1 MSRSIAEITR
11 LFDYN
16 RWANARVLDRVSA
29 VDGEEYG
36 RALGGSFP
44 SVKETLTHLYA
55 AEWIWSERLHG
66 RSPRALPP
74 AAEVPTLAELKAK
87 WSLVEEGQRLWIAA
101 LAAERLAEPL
111 TYQNVKGETWTY
123 PVGELLVHI
132 VNHSTY
138 HRGQAITMLRQLG
151 KPGIS
156 TDYLV
161 YLDERRIGLQS

>member
-1 MSRSIAEITR
+1 VSRSLSEITR

-29 VDGEEYG
+29 VDDEEYG
-36 RALGGSFP
+36 RAVGGSFP
-44 SVKETLTHLYA
+44 SVKETLAHLYA
-55 AEWIWSERLHG
+55 AEWIWSERLQG

-74 AAEVPTLAELKAK
+74 AAEVPTLSELKKKWAAVEDGQRRWIAELAA
-87 WSLVEEGQRLWIAA
+87 VRLS
-101 LAAERLAEPL
+101 EPL

-123 PVGELLVHI
+123 PIGELLVHI

-138 HRGQAITMLRQLG
+138 HRGQVITMLRQLG
-151 KPGIS
+151 KQGIS

-161 YLDERRIGLQS
+161 FLDEKRN